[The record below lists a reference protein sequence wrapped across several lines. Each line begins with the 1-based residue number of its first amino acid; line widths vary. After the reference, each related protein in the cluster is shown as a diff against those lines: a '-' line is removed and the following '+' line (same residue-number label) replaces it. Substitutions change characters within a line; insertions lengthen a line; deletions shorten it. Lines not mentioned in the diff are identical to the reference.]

1 METIPSDRRRWNT
14 WYGFV
19 QSRNVHLVFS
29 SLITSCDYPY
39 LTSMDFA
46 QLWVCHPSPQKRPLY
61 PPSGFY
67 GHTYANSRGQ
77 YNPHKH
83 ARGNLRGSYTSMY
96 RYRISARLFEMIRP
110 RVKLHLSIV
119 TMTPHLVTSFSF
131 PSCQLSPSLPH
142 IIYRFQFPTEIER
155 LRISRFFDT
164 WTVDFKGI

>member
-1 METIPSDRRRWNT
+1 MVWLCAISECP
-14 WYGFV
+14 
-19 QSRNVHLVFS
+19 L
-29 SLITSCDYPY
+29 SLFLIDHILRLSVSHFNGLRPA
-39 LTSMDFA
+39 M
-46 QLWVCHPSPQKRPLY
+46 VCHPSPQKRPLY